1 MAPPAPMA
9 PTAHT
14 QRKTT
19 NQWQAQVM
27 SASLRL
33 RNTRESSVLVITAL
47 KKPRASTDAPLS
59 THSCRRSGSSQ
70 VGFGS
75 GLLVTLLLLI
85 SEIPMCAFRE
95 KEKSTAF
102 LAAHVGVWFW
112 FLLFIGS
119 TIFTS
124 KKFRIVVTPLPTI
137 FISLPANYGG
147 VVTLAIC

>member
-1 MAPPAPMA
+1 MA

-14 QRKTT
+14 QCKTT
-19 NQWQAQVM
+19 NQWPAQAM

-33 RNTRESSVLVITAL
+33 RNIHESSVLAITAL
-47 KKPRASTDAPLS
+47 KKPMASIDAPPS

-137 FISLPANYGG
+137 FTSLPANYGG

>member
-19 NQWQAQVM
+19 NQWQAQAM

-33 RNTRESSVLVITAL
+33 RNTRESSVLAITAL
-47 KKPRASTDAPLS
+47 KKPTASTDAPLS

-85 SEIPMCAFRE
+85 SEIPMCAFPG
-95 KEKSTAF
+95 KGKKHGLPCSTRRRLVLVF
-102 LAAHVGVWFW
+102 
-112 FLLFIGS
+112 LFIGS

-137 FISLPANYGG
+137 FTSLPANYGA